1 MVDPNEQSAS
11 ASVVE
16 LAIARFRKQ
25 RDDAEEHRGEMS
37 DQLWQAH
44 HDLMIEEEKVA
55 ALEERVRRLL
65 ADNQALKV
73 LLGEAE
79 DGLKVR
85 TDDWIAAQ
93 QDRDHAD
100 ETVKAYAERSNY
112 AARVLKAARRIDGIA
127 ENVFCEG
134 FCDEMGC
141 RGHAPSPEVAELRD
155 ALADY
160 DAYLERLDK
169 GDD

>member
-1 MVDPNEQSAS
+1 M
-11 ASVVE
+11 
-16 LAIARFRKQ
+16 IARFRKQ
-25 RDDAEEHRGEMS
+25 RDDAEEHRGVMS

-44 HDLMIEEEKVA
+44 HDLMLEEGKVA

-65 ADNQALKV
+65 ADNLALKT

-85 TDDWIAAQ
+85 TDDWTAAK
-93 QDRDHAD
+93 QDRDDA
-100 ETVKAYAERSNY
+100 EEAIKAYAERSNY

-127 ENVFCEG
+127 EDVLCEG
-134 FCDEMGC
+134 TCDEMGC

-160 DAYLERLDK
+160 DAYLERLDNK